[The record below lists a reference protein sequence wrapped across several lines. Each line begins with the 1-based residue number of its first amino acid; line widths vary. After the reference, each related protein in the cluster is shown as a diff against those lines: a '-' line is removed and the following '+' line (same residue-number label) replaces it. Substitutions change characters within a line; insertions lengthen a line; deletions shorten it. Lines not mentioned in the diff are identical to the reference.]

1 MHPQNKMPG
10 SDPFYF
16 HFIFIFF
23 ILKGAPAPQFYFCTP
38 DGGLITV
45 NLILQCQLTN
55 IMRWY
60 EMPCANRP
68 YDMRYHRCCRS
79 LLCPCCKLMASA
91 PMPGRGKRPN
101 LEPIGTRTLNIQSV
115 KAWVPEAWQPHIL
128 RLDVGGCWR
137 MLEAYFLALYVL
149 LSEGQCLHFTW
160 NRVHALAGLNGILS
174 SPHAAWPILAIHRG
188 TVDSVDPLKMWGSF
202 GHSKSKRSPHPA
214 FLPNM
219 ALALQNA
226 YSSWWATSSKY
237 RNKYVKMT
245 WKLPALGA
253 GNLDEDKAH
262 GWDILRLKL
271 QDQGILETKHPKGP
285 TMNRRPTWLQFS
297 SHDNRK
303 HSYSKHGVIVSVRL
317 TILQYVLAWKLQGL
331 EAPKDRLSDY
341 WWLLAVIIV
350 HHSTHCCQWRRC
362 SCFGKFSLSGQRDCA
377 D

>member
-1 MHPQNKMPG
+1 
-10 SDPFYF
+10 
-16 HFIFIFF
+16 
-23 ILKGAPAPQFYFCTP
+23 
-38 DGGLITV
+38 
-45 NLILQCQLTN
+45 
-55 IMRWY
+55 
-60 EMPCANRP
+60 MPCANRP

-79 LLCPCCKLMASA
+79 FLCPCCKLMASA

-137 MLEAYFLALYVL
+137 HISWPSMCCCLRVNVSTYSTSHEIACRPWRVSTAFFLHHMQLGRSWPYTGAQLTQLTLWKCEGHLATQNKRGLRIHHSCPTWQWHYRMRILHGELRVPSIKMNIYV
-149 LSEGQCLHFTW
+149 E
-160 NRVHALAGLNGILS
+160 
-174 SPHAAWPILAIHRG
+174 
-188 TVDSVDPLKMWGSF
+188 
-202 GHSKSKRSPHPA
+202 
-214 FLPNM
+214 
-219 ALALQNA
+219 
-226 YSSWWATSSKY
+226 
-237 RNKYVKMT
+237 MT

-271 QDQGILETKHPKGP
+271 QDQGILETKHQNGP

-303 HSYSKHGVIVSVRL
+303 HRYSKHGVIVSVRL
-317 TILQYVLAWKLQGL
+317 AILQYVLAWKLQGL

-341 WWLLAVIIV
+341 WWLLVVIIV
-350 HHSTHCCQWRRC
+350 HHSTHCCQWRRR
-362 SCFGKFSLSGQRDCA
+362 SCFGKISLSGQKDCA